1 MSQTHGL
8 RRVASWL
15 SIVIVIASLAGWGLS
30 NRYVSDKKTVNV
42 FGGLDNASRPQ
53 AINTDGM
60 TILAVA
66 VDDRSGL
73 TRAQE
78 NALHVG
84 HGDYGAARTDT
95 IMVIRVSPGG
105 GGATAVSLPRDTW
118 VSIPAYK
125 DSNGAQH
132 PATQDRINTLL
143 ERGGPTLMTQVVE
156 QKTGLRIDHFVS
168 LNFAGFLNMVDA
180 VGGVPMC
187 IPKALKDTSSG
198 LDLTAGQHV
207 LTGRQALAYV
217 RARHI
222 DSDFGRMQRQQRFLS
237 SMAQRAMSAGVLLN
251 PLKLNGFIDA
261 AMKSLTTDEQ
271 LGRDAI
277 MNLAL
282 RFRGLSLSKMR
293 FMTVPISNGN
303 ARINGNSVVLWNETA
318 AKTLFTRMA
327 NDQPVFN
334 GQADTATATATATQT
349 ASATTPTVAPGKLK
363 LTVLNATSISGLA
376 RRASESLARIGFGF
390 AAAPGNAP
398 TRGAATTIIEYPASA
413 AEEVKTLAASIPF
426 ATLQQTAGASGIT
439 VLVGQDWKPA
449 GKVKLGSHSTSGTA
463 SASAST
469 SAVVKTIT
477 APRTAADS
485 ICQ

>member
-1 MSQTHGL
+1 MSQTHGW
-8 RRVASWL
+8 RRIASWL
-15 SIVIVIASLAGWGLS
+15 SIVIVIGSLAGWGLS
-30 NRYVSDKKTVNV
+30 NRYVGDKKTVNV
-42 FGGLDNASRPQ
+42 FGGLDNATRPA

-105 GGATAVSLPRDTW
+105 CGATAVSLPRDTW

-125 DSNGAQH
+125 DTTGAQH
-132 PATQDRINTLL
+132 APAQDRINTLL

-156 QKTGLRIDHFVS
+156 QLTGLRIDHFIS

-187 IPKALKDTSSG
+187 IPRALKDASSG

-207 LTGRQALAYV
+207 LTGREALAYV

-237 SMAQRAMSAGVLLN
+237 SMAQRAMSAGTLLN

-261 AMKSLTTDEQ
+261 AMKSITTDEQ

-293 FMTVPISNGN
+293 FLTVPISNGN
-303 ARINGNSVVLWNETA
+303 ANINGNSVVLWNQAA

-327 NDQPVFN
+327 NDQPVFT
-334 GQADTATATATATQT
+334 GQAGTSTATTKQT
-349 ASATTPTVAPGKLK
+349 TSAPTVAPGKLR
-363 LTVLNATSISGLA
+363 LTVLNATSIAGLA
-376 RRASESLARIGFGF
+376 RRASESLATIGFGF
-390 AAAPGNAP
+390 AGLPGNAP
-398 TRGAATTIIEYPASA
+398 TSGATKTIIEYPAAMAEA
-413 AEEVKTLAASIPF
+413 ARTLSASIPF
-426 ATLQQTAGASGIT
+426 ATMKQTASATGIT
-439 VLVGQDWKPA
+439 VLVGTDWKPA
-449 GKVKLGSHSTSGTA
+449 VRVRLGSGTA
-463 SASAST
+463 AGASSTNGRT
-469 SAVVKTIT
+469 SAIVKTIT

>member
-8 RRVASWL
+8 RRIASWL

-42 FGGLDNASRPQ
+42 FGGLDNATRPQ

-125 DSNGAQH
+125 DTNGIQH
-132 PATQDRINTLL
+132 AAAQDRINTLL

-156 QKTGLRIDHFVS
+156 QLTGLRIDHFIS

-187 IPKALKDTSSG
+187 IPKALKDTSAG
-198 LDLTAGQHV
+198 LDLSAGQHI

-251 PLKLNGFIDA
+251 PIKLNGFIDA
-261 AMKSLTTDEQ
+261 AMKSITTDEQ

-293 FMTVPISNGN
+293 FLTVPISNGN
-303 ARINGNSVVLWNETA
+303 AFINGNSVVLWNQTA
-318 AKTLFTRMA
+318 AKKLFTRMA

-334 GQADTATATATATQT
+334 GQMDTATATKTP
-349 ASATTPTVAPGKLK
+349 SVSLPTVAPGKLR
-363 LTVLNATSISGLA
+363 LTVLNATSITGLA
-376 RRASESLARIGFGF
+376 RKASGSLATVGFGF

-398 TRGAATTIIEYPASA
+398 TSGAATTIIEYPAA
-413 AEEVKTLAASIPF
+413 MAEAVKTLAASIPF
-426 ATLQQTAGASGIT
+426 ATLKKSAGVSGIT

-449 GKVKLGSHSTSGTA
+449 IKVKLGVASSSGPSGT
-463 SASAST
+463 STT

-485 ICQ
+485 ICK